1 MWALYDKG
9 YTVTSK
15 FVALKKQL
23 KNLMVRGDMLYYAM
37 ADAQDKLPDNFKAD
51 LKKHDLKLPNFE
63 EEYDSWYS
71 EALAVV
77 KQLIPDRLDDFVRQ
91 YKHEKR
97 KEVDF
102 LTYGISDYLL
112 GLRTT
117 RGGGAVVVVDQSA
130 AIPKMQNQRSI
141 LTSAEKKFES
151 SLFDIQEVLQADIYD
166 SELGA
171 ARDLAKKGFSRGGGA
186 IAGVVLEKHLGH
198 VCGIHGLK
206 TRKKHPSIADFYQ
219 MLKDAAVI
227 DTAKWRFIQHLGD
240 LRNLCDHSKDRE
252 PTKEDVLELVEGV
265 EKVIKT
271 VF

>member
-1 MWALYDKG
+1 M
-9 YTVTSK
+9 TSK
-15 FVALKKQL
+15 FSALKGQL
-23 KNLMVRGDMLYYAM
+23 KNLMVQGDLLYYAM
-37 ADAQDKLPDNFKAD
+37 ADAQGKLPDKFKAD
-51 LKKHDLKLPNFE
+51 LEKNDVKLPNFV

-77 KQLIPDRLDDFVRQ
+77 KQLIPDRLNDFVKQ
-91 YKHEKR
+91 YKQDRR
-97 KEVDF
+97 KEIDF

-117 RGGGAVVVVDQSA
+117 RGGSTHVVADQEA

-141 LTSAEKKFES
+141 LASAEKKFES
-151 SLFDIQEVLQADIYD
+151 SLFDIREVLQADIYD
-166 SELGA
+166 SELVA
-171 ARDLAKKGFSRGGGA
+171 ARDIAKRGFTRGGGA

-198 VCGIHGLK
+198 VCDMHGLK
-206 TRKKHPSIADFYQ
+206 TRKKNPSISDFYQ
-219 MLKDAAVI
+219 MLKEAEVI

-240 LRNLCDHSKDRE
+240 LRNICDHGKERE
-252 PTKEDVLELVEGV
+252 PTKEDVFELVEGV